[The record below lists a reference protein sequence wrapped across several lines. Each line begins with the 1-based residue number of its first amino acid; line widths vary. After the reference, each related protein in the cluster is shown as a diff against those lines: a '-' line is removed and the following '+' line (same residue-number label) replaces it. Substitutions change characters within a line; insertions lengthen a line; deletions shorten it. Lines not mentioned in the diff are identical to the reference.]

1 MIILFFLGRRKDEVE
16 DEDGEGDIG
25 GVCEMV
31 V

>member
-1 MIILFFLGRRKDEVE
+1 MTTLFSLGRRKDEAE
-16 DEDGEGDIG
+16 DEDGEGDTG